1 MASGLDLGVCAQ
13 HLYTKLTAAAGLAGL
28 TVYEGIAPDDADE
41 DAGFVTFE
49 YLQEDRPVT
58 SAVGAIYIMSRPR
71 YKVVAT
77 GKDQAFSVLRG
88 YGQHIYNALHGVSS
102 VLASGTITTVAVSPF
117 QQEDPEDGG
126 VIFRHAG
133 WIIEAYTRST

>member
-1 MASGLDLGVCAQ
+1 MAEGLDLGVCAQ
-13 HLYTKLTAAAGLAGL
+13 HLYAKLTGAAGLSGL
-28 TVYEGIAPDDADE
+28 TVYEGIAPDDAADT
-41 DAGFVTFE
+41 FVSFE

-58 SAVGAIYIMSRPR
+58 MATGAIYIFSRPR

-77 GKDQAFSVLRG
+77 GEGVDYATLRG
-88 YGQHIYNALHGVSS
+88 YGQHIYTALHKVSS

-117 QQEDPEDGG
+117 QQEDPEEGG

-133 WIIEAYTRST
+133 WIVEAYARSA